1 MALTPL
7 EQRIAKQV
15 DKIPIPEVALRFGI
29 KTEPDQNMI
38 CPFPG
43 HIHTNNTTSFR
54 YYPRTQTFNCF
65 GSCHAAGGTFN
76 FLRAMLSNDNKA
88 AIEYARNVLHI
99 RVTSLA
105 KSFADLAKS
114 LAEEKSIE
122 EEIPLNIRIF
132 KEQDKVQNLEVYKNA
147 AQAYEV
153 MLLLEVSEF
162 DTTAQKTQLLNKLI
176 EKNKAYE

>member
-15 DKIPIPEVALRFGI
+15 DKIPIPEVALRFGVKI
-29 KTEPDQNMI
+29 EPDQNMV

-43 HIHTNNTTSFR
+43 HLHTNNTPSFR
-54 YYPRTQTFNCF
+54 YYPRTNTMNCF

-76 FLRAMLSNDNKA
+76 FLRAMLNSDNKA
-88 AIEYARNVLHI
+88 AIEYAKNVLHI

-105 KSFADLAKS
+105 KSFANLAKS

-122 EEIPLNIRIF
+122 EEIPLNIKIF
-132 KEQDKVQNLEVYKNA
+132 KEQDKVQNLEAYKNA

-153 MLLLEVSEF
+153 MLLLEASEF
-162 DTTAQKTQLLNKLI
+162 DTSAQKTQLLNKLI

>member
-29 KTEPDQNMI
+29 KIEPDQNMI

-43 HIHTNNTTSFR
+43 HIHTNNTPSFR

-162 DTTAQKTQLLNKLI
+162 DTTAQKMQLLNKLI